1 MSDTG
6 QSVRSQHTGVKRLGL
21 LRHAKSEEHQPSGR
35 DFDRGLNAKGRRA
48 AAAVGRTMTRVQPGF
63 DKVVASA
70 AARAQETLDIVLDT
84 MGRSAPVDRVDDK
97 NLYLADPETLI
108 EAAEKYGGE
117 AETLL
122 LVAHNPGLEELI
134 LDLVPFDPEDRLRA
148 IVDEKLPTG
157 AFALIELDIDD
168 WSQLSNAK
176 GRLVKLTLPRDLDP
190 ALGPEMVR

>member
-6 QSVRSQHTGVKRLGL
+6 QSARSQHSGAKRLGL

-63 DKVVASA
+63 DKVIASA
-70 AARAQETLDIVLDT
+70 AARAQETLDIVLDS
-84 MGRSAPVDRVDDK
+84 MGRSAPVDRMNDK
-97 NLYLADPETLI
+97 DLYLADSATLM
-108 EAAEKYGGE
+108 EAAEKYGDG
-117 AETLL
+117 AQTLL

-134 LDLVPFDPEDRLRA
+134 LDLVPYDPEDQLRA

-168 WSQLSNAK
+168 WRDLPKAK
-176 GRLVKLTLPRDLDP
+176 GRLVTLTLPRDLDP